1 MSDSSNIVVETA
13 LRILQDHSTPAVIND
28 AEAGQWPNALWNT
41 LEESGL
47 ALTWVPDTHG
57 GAGAELADGFGV
69 LRVAGE
75 FAAPVPLAETLMAGF
90 LLARAGLYAPEG
102 PMTVAPI
109 HALDRL
115 ELDGDGR
122 LHGVA
127 RDIPFARWTRHIAV
141 LARRGDED
149 CVALVATED
158 VTIEPGQTLAGEACD
173 RVSFNGATPREIAVA
188 KGLDVQALAA
198 LGATVRSVQM
208 SGALKRCLDQALLH
222 AVDRVQFGRPI
233 GNFQAIQHSLAQF
246 AGEVAA
252 AIAAADSAAE
262 AIGAG
267 GLTDEA
273 TLAEVA
279 TAKIRVGEAAT
290 VGSAIAHQVH
300 GAMGFT
306 YEHSLHHATRRLW
319 AWRDEFGNESHWSVL
334 LGGIAARQGPG
345 EFWSFVTGVGD
356 VSDEGNGAA
365 GPR

>member
-1 MSDSSNIVVETA
+1 MADGSNIVVETA
-13 LRILQDHSTPAVIND
+13 LRILQDHSTPAVVND
-28 AEAGQWPNALWNT
+28 AEAGQWPEALWNT

-47 ALTWVPDTHG
+47 TLAWVPDTLG
-57 GAGAELADGFGV
+57 GAGAEVADGFGV
-69 LRVAGE
+69 LRIAGE

-90 LLARAGLYAPEG
+90 LLARAGLQVPEG

-115 ELDGDGR
+115 ELDPDGR

-127 RDIPFARWTRHIAV
+127 HDIPFARWARHIVV
-141 LARRGDED
+141 LVRRGEED
-149 CVALVATED
+149 CVALVATADATLGHGQSLSGEPCD
-158 VTIEPGQTLAGEACD
+158 RISFEGVTPRAVTLA
-173 RVSFNGATPREIAVA
+173 NGVDA
-188 KGLDVQALAA
+188 QALAA

-208 SGALKRCLDQALLH
+208 AGALKRSLDQALLH
-222 AVDRVQFGRPI
+222 AADRVQFGRPI
-233 GNFQAIQHSLAQF
+233 GNFQVIQHNLAQF

-252 AIAAADSAAE
+252 ATAAADAAAE

-273 TLAEVA
+273 TLAEIA
-279 TAKIRVGEAAT
+279 TAKIRVGEAAG

-319 AWRDEFGNESHWSVL
+319 AWRDEFGNEAHWSVM
-334 LGGIAARQGPG
+334 LGGIAARQGADA
-345 EFWSFVTGVGD
+345 FWPFV
-356 VSDEGNGAA
+356 SGA
-365 GPR
+365 GH